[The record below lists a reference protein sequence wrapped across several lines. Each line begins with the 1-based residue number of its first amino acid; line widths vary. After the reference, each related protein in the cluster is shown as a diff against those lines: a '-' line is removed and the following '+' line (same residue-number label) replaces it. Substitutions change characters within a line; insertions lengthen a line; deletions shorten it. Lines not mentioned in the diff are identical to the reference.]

1 MDVVV
6 DEECPVCHGSGKIK
20 SSILF
25 VDTLE
30 RKIERLVNVGIKRFT
45 LYVHPYVYAYID
57 KGIWSI
63 KRQWTWKYKWAVK
76 VVPSQELAFL
86 QYRFVDTQ
94 GEEIDMK
101 DSLDVKKC

>member
-1 MDVVV
+1 MAKWVCSVCGYVYEGDNPPA
-6 DEECPVCHGSGKIK
+6 ECPVCHGKGKIK

-30 RKIERLVNVGIKRFT
+30 RKIERLVDIGIKRFT

-63 KRQWTWKYKWAVK
+63 KRQWMWKYVGSSWQSVNA
-76 VVPSQELAFL
+76 E
-86 QYRFVDTQ
+86 
-94 GEEIDMK
+94 
-101 DSLDVKKC
+101 